1 MEDTLRALGEVG
13 LVPVIK
19 IDRAADAVP
28 LARALIGGGLPVAEI
43 TFRTAAA
50 AESIRRIAGELPE
63 MILGAGTV
71 LTTHQAAQAVDA
83 GARYI
88 VSPGFDPQV
97 VDWCVTQGV
106 PITPGVVTPSEVIMA
121 LGKGLSVLKFFPA
134 EESGGVRMLTALAG
148 PFGDVRFIPTGGI
161 TAASLPAYLQLP
173 NVVAVGGSWMVTAAL
188 IAAGQFGEI
197 ERLAAEA
204 RRIVRVARGDGGDGE
219 GER

>member
-88 VSPGFDPQV
+88 VSPG
-97 VDWCVTQGV
+97 
-106 PITPGVVTPSEVIMA
+106 A
-121 LGKGLSVLKFFPA
+121 
-134 EESGGVRMLTALAG
+134 
-148 PFGDVRFIPTGGI
+148 
-161 TAASLPAYLQLP
+161 
-173 NVVAVGGSWMVTAAL
+173 
-188 IAAGQFGEI
+188 
-197 ERLAAEA
+197 
-204 RRIVRVARGDGGDGE
+204 
-219 GER
+219 